1 MTDLLMG
8 DPGEAGPVTADDVR
22 AGARWFTQVLEG
34 GRPGDID
41 ARAGDLDWAC
51 WRACEHVVNAM
62 LAYALQLAGQP
73 REGYLPLVASDGGDL
88 ARVDRSSGVD
98 GLAATLV
105 ASAELFATQVAVAQP
120 DARAYHPSGL
130 SDGTGFA
137 AMGVVELLVHGYDV
151 ARGLGVDVTPA
162 GDLPLPEGPAL
173 RAVSRLFPRAPGA
186 RPAAALL
193 WCTGRIALPGVSRQ
207 TQWRWDSSV
216 RVRRGEEPQPG

>member
-1 MTDLLMG
+1 MADLLMG

-22 AGARWFTQVLEG
+22 AGAQWFAQVLG
-34 GRPGDID
+34 AGRHGDID
-41 ARAGDLDWAC
+41 APAGDLAWSC
-51 WRACEHVVNAM
+51 WRTCEHVVNGL

-73 REGYLPLVASDGGDL
+73 REGYLPLVATDGGAL

-98 GLAATLV
+98 GLAATLL
-105 ASAELFATQVAVAQP
+105 ASAELLSTQVAVARP

-137 AMGVVELLVHGYDV
+137 AMGVVELLAHGYDV

-162 GDLPLPEGPAL
+162 GDLPVPEGPAL
-173 RAVSRLFPRAPGA
+173 RAVTRLFPRPPGT

-193 WCTGRIALPGVSRQ
+193 WCTGRIALPGLSRQ
-207 TQWRWDSSV
+207 RRWRWDSSV
-216 RVRRGEEPQPG
+216 RVRRGEGPRPG